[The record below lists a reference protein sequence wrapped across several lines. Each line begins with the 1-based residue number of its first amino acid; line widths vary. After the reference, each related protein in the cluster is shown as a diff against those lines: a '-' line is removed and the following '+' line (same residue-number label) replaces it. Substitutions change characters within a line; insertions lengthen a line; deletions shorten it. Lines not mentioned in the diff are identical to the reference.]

1 MANTIQQ
8 NIAAA
13 QHQFERALREV
24 LKHEGGYVNHPKDPG
39 GATNKG
45 ITQRVYDDYRKSIAA
60 STRSVK
66 FLTEGEIGYIY
77 RAKYW
82 NLIKG
87 DTLPPGLNYVVF
99 DGAVNSG
106 CAQSAKWLQRA
117 LRPHYA
123 GAVDG
128 LIGPG
133 TLQALREYPDLDK
146 LIVDIC
152 AQRLAFM
159 KSLRGWPTFG
169 KGWSRRVSAVS
180 ATGRYWAIDAG
191 KTDPEPATSV
201 PTHSIVAMATEKADV
216 ADAKAAPS
224 TAVGDVAVGAGTVAA
239 VFSQTVEKL
248 AVFQAI
254 PGAGNAILYLTV
266 GGAAVAVVGVL
277 LRWWASRRAVRLAS
291 ALA

>member
-1 MANTIQQ
+1 MATLQQ
-8 NIAAA
+8 SITLA
-13 QHQFERALREV
+13 QQQFERALREV

-45 ITQRVYDDYRKSIAA
+45 VTQRVYDDYRRSIAA
-60 STRSVK
+60 PPRSVK
-66 FLTEGEIGYIY
+66 NLTESELAYIY

-99 DGAVNSG
+99 DGAAHSG

-123 GAVDG
+123 GAIDG

-133 TLQALREYPDLDK
+133 TLQAIRECPDLDK
-146 LIVDIC
+146 VIVSIC
-152 AQRLAFM
+152 AQRRAFL
-159 KSLRGWPTFG
+159 KALKRWPTFG
-169 KGWSRRVSAVS
+169 RGWARRVDAVE
-180 ATGRYWAIDAG
+180 ATGRYWAIEPDANDHG
-191 KTDPEPATSV
+191 AVLTPSAA
-201 PTHSIVAMATEKADV
+201 IVAQATQKADA
-216 ADAKAAPS
+216 ADAKPAPS
-224 TAVGDVAVGAGTVAA
+224 TAIGDAAVGAGTVAA

-254 PGAGNAILYLTV
+254 PGAGNAILYMTI
-266 GGAAVAVVGVL
+266 GGAAVAVVGVI
-277 LRWWASRRAVRLAS
+277 LRWWASRRAVRLAE